1 MIKAVVVLALIAVFA
16 FAAESDIQVCVQ
28 GKLGKLCYTKDEVES
43 EFPWI
48 SAAIG
53 AYKLYK
59 KFKKDSVES
68 DLSIKKPAIKFP
80 RIAKCLKCFKL
91 FDKKETAKTCF
102 QSCRNSTKTETKS
115 EETKPVKASRS
126 KPVPE
131 SDIAWVPIAIWAGKA
146 IAGGALSAAGAH
158 AYDKIVRRKDA
169 VESDFNLACTA
180 ECTAYYTCKAKGAWN
195 GNTANCPYPNGCEC
209 RKFAWQKDET
219 EADAEFFKKLGGLVK
234 KVAPIAKKGFDIYK
248 KAKGFGIL
256 ADSEKLNLKELIQK
270 VKAKIQER
278 KQKRAEKKQKKQ
290 EPVETESDAEFF
302 KKLGGLVKKV
312 APVVKKG
319 FDVYKKAKGL
329 GILADAEAEKAEKA
343 EFLKKLVEKIKT
355 KIQERKQKRA
365 EKKDKTG
372 KTDKKA
378 LLKKL
383 LQKIKSKIQERKQK
397 KSEKPAKKEKKQK
410 KEKKVKPVKKE
421 KKVETEADA
430 EFFNK
435 LKNWWNNKGK
445 NLFEKGV
452 NIYNKGKELGLIKDE
467 AEAENFD
474 KCSACKLACSFI
486 KDESKKQLCL
496 NGCEAFACK

>member
-1 MIKAVVVLALIAVFA
+1 MIKKNPNI
-16 FAAESDIQVCVQ
+16 
-28 GKLGKLCYTKDEVES
+28 
-43 EFPWI
+43 
-48 SAAIG
+48 
-53 AYKLYK
+53 
-59 KFKKDSVES
+59 
-68 DLSIKKPAIKFP
+68 
-80 RIAKCLKCFKL
+80 R
-91 FDKKETAKTCF
+91 FD
-102 QSCRNSTKTETKS
+102 N
-115 EETKPVKASRS
+115 EE
-126 KPVPE
+126 
-131 SDIAWVPIAIWAGKA
+131 
-146 IAGGALSAAGAH
+146 
-158 AYDKIVRRKDA
+158 
-169 VESDFNLACTA
+169 ESDFSLTCTKQCAEYWACLG
-180 ECTAYYTCKAKGAWN
+180 KGAWG
-195 GNTANCPYPNGCEC
+195 GNTAQCSKPAGCEC
-209 RKFAWQKDET
+209 NKFFWQKDET

-234 KVAPIAKKGFDIYK
+234 KVAPIAKKGFDMYK
-248 KAKGFGIL
+248 KAKGLGIL
-256 ADSEKLNLKELIQK
+256 ADAEAEKLNLKELIQKVKAKIQERKQKRAEKKQKKEKPAETESDAEFFKKLGGLVKKVAPIAKKGFDMYKKAKGLGILADAEAEKAAFLKKLIEK